1 MKALT
6 LTLILASVRVTCWE
20 SVNGDLIC
28 TGSDGSRM
36 VCWQSVDGSWNCN
49 TRGT

>member
-6 LTLILASVRVTCWE
+6 FALILASVRVTCWE

-28 TGSDGSRM
+28 TGSDGSRT
-36 VCWQSVDGSWNCN
+36 VCWKSVNGDLIC
-49 TRGT
+49 TTKGT